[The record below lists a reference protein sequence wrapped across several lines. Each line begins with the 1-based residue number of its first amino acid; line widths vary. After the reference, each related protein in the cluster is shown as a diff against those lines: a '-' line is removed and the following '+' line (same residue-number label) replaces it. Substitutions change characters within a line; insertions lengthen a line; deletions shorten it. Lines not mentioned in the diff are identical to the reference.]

1 MEEKLY
7 ALKPEFVSELY
18 DNWTSDYQDKTI
30 KEFLSDIH
38 RTYSN
43 DLKKY
48 CEPGD
53 TGIYIDDEVLFHLN
67 NPSSYFPSKSKWDL
81 YSSKLLFDGNQNKF
95 GIYRKD
101 KNENRIP
108 ISIVQATDS
117 RIWNYLS
124 LFKLNNYVTERWGNS
139 SDSIRMIIKN
149 LSNVN
154 ISRHAIL
161 RIYWTAFLC
170 YDKNRNDSLELLETM
185 WYSEDFMTQVTE
197 RSTANMRTQIQWFL
211 EFCSEP
217 ERENQIFKTKSIEGY
232 SNYRKLIK
240 LFLADSQIFTLSQS
254 TKEDVYNLLEDSLE
268 ACYTH
273 DLI

>member
-18 DNWTSDYQDKTI
+18 DNWTSNYQDKTL

-53 TGIYIDDEVLFHLN
+53 TGIYIDEEVLFLLN
-67 NPSSYFPSKSKWDL
+67 NPSSPFSSKSKWDL
-81 YSSKLLFDGNQNKF
+81 HSSKLLFDGNQNKF

-101 KNENRIP
+101 ENGNRIP

-124 LFKLNNYVTERWGNS
+124 LFKLNNYVIERWGNS
-139 SDSIRMIIKN
+139 SDSIRMIIRN

-170 YDKNRNDSLELLETM
+170 YDKNRIDNLELLETL

-217 ERENQIFKTKSIEGY
+217 TRETQIFKTKSIEGY

-254 TKEDVYNLLEDSLE
+254 TKEDVCSLLEESLE

-273 DLI
+273 DLM